1 MQTAAVTPEIKDRFE
16 GLYREHGDRLW
27 RSLLLFTGRPEIA
40 SDAAAEAFAQ
50 AIRRGDQIRDPLA
63 WVWRAAFKIAT
74 GELAAE
80 RRTVELVDEPTDPM
94 LEPVADLLAALRR
107 LTPHQRASITLH
119 HHAGYSYREI
129 ARILGS
135 SPSAVGVHIHRAKRL
150 LRAALEDRDE

>member
-63 WVWRAAFKIAT
+63 
-74 GELAAE
+74 
-80 RRTVELVDEPTDPM
+80 
-94 LEPVADLLAALRR
+94 
-107 LTPHQRASITLH
+107 
-119 HHAGYSYREI
+119 
-129 ARILGS
+129 
-135 SPSAVGVHIHRAKRL
+135 
-150 LRAALEDRDE
+150 